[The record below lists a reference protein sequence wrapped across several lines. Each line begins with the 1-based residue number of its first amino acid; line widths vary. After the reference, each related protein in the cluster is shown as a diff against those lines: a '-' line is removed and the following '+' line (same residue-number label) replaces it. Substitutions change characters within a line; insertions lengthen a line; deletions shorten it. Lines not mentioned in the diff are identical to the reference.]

1 MSDNLPGT
9 SDEHVEEISA
19 IQRAFEEGTAII
31 LRRRADEAADRTY
44 FRQQHNSLL
53 SQLTWGASLLNLGTA
68 AAVATLSRD
77 VLKGEPSVLGLAMC
91 AFAIGFIRSITAHA
105 SLAIDY
111 QEIAIGAE
119 RAITRLEL
127 MLQDRTRATTDSKKA
142 VANRALLT
150 SDRLWHFEDP
160 RFASLREIL
169 RMLSWAVWAWMAGIA
184 LSAISANWPYL
195 TRLVSG

>member
-1 MSDNLPGT
+1 
-9 SDEHVEEISA
+9 
-19 IQRAFEEGTAII
+19 
-31 LRRRADEAADRTY
+31 
-44 FRQQHNSLL
+44 
-53 SQLTWGASLLNLGTA
+53 
-68 AAVATLSRD
+68 
-77 VLKGEPSVLGLAMC
+77 MC